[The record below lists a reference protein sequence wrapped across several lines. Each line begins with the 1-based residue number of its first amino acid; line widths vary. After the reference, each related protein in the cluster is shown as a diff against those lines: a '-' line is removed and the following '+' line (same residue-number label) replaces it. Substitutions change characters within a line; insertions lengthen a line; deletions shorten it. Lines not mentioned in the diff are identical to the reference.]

1 MSEVRV
7 ERRRSLLRRA
17 VSGGARHVVVTLLS
31 RSVMTYALSIA
42 VVLGLW
48 TWYAMWLAIPLLFPM
63 PNMVLDTLIERVGNG
78 LLFRDARLSMMRIGA
93 GFSIGST
100 VGVLLGLLMG
110 SFRIMRAVATP
121 FVQFF
126 RFVPPLAWF
135 APVLLWFGAGE
146 TSRILLI
153 VYTTTFIVTLN
164 TIAGVEAVEVSKRRM
179 AASFGANR
187 WQIFSLIT
195 LPASAGHIFVGMRI
209 AMGNSF
215 MTVVAAE
222 MLAAQAGL
230 GALIFRGLLLLD
242 LTRVFTGILAL
253 GLLGWLTDRVFRAAA
268 ARYGGRFM
276 GGVEVR

>member
-17 VSGGARHVVVTLLS
+17 VSGGAGPVGRTLLI
-31 RSVMTYALSIA
+31 RRVMTYALSIA

-48 TWYAMWLAIPLLFPM
+48 TWYAMRLAIPVLFPTTD
-63 PNMVLDTLIERVGNG
+63 MVLDTLIERIGNG
-78 LLFRDARLSMMRIGA
+78 LLFRDARLSMMRIA
-93 GFSIGST
+93 SGFSIGST

-121 FVQFF
+121 FIQFF

-164 TIAGVEAVEVSKRRM
+164 TIAGVEAVDINKWRM